1 VASDLLFR
9 DMLPMP
15 DFTLTGAYLPE
26 GVYCDQQL
34 FIQQGWQG
42 CFAAAGV
49 TPP

>member
-9 DMLPMP
+9 DMHPMP

-34 FIQQGWQG
+34 FIQQG
-42 CFAAAGV
+42 CFAAAEV